1 MDGVELYLLGQNLV
15 EIAQEALPE
24 QSSLR
29 RLTPAARLVLA
40 DLTRRIT
47 STTDAIAGRTGLTED
62 QVSALASRLADEGL
76 LTVAADAGGHQRV
89 TVDPRRNIAAARG
102 ASIDQALG
110 AALGTQDPAAVR
122 EVVAML
128 DTVATRLKAGP
139 AMPQRGGFD
148 AAYNGTP
155 AWEIGRPQPAIA
167 ELLEAGGI
175 QGTVLDVGCG
185 TGEHALLAASR
196 GLTATG
202 IDMSPKA
209 IEIARRKAAERGLPA
224 RFIVHDALDLGGL
237 GQQPEAPR
245 FDTVIDSALFHVFGD
260 EERVRYAA
268 SLRQVVPPGGRYFMI
283 CFSDRHPGGFGP
295 RRVSQEE
302 IRSAFADGWRVDA
315 IDPVRLEITVNP
327 EGVQA
332 WRAALTRI

>member
-1 MDGVELYLLGQNLV
+1 MDSGELYLLGQELV
-15 EIAQEALPE
+15 GIAQETLPE
-24 QSSLR
+24 QSDLR

-47 STTDAIAGRTGLTED
+47 STTDAIAVRTGLMED
-62 QVSALASRLADEGL
+62 QVSALASRLADDGL
-76 LTVAADAGGHQRV
+76 LTVAADPSGHQRV
-89 TVDPRRNIAAARG
+89 TVDPRRNVWSEPG
-102 ASIDQALG
+102 ALVDEALG
-110 AALGTQDPAAVR
+110 AAAGTRDPAVVQ
-122 EVVAML
+122 EIVAML
-128 DTVATRLKAGP
+128 DVVARRLEMGP
-139 AMPQRGGFD
+139 AITQPSTFD
-148 AAYNGTP
+148 AAYSGTP
-155 AWEIGRPQPAIA
+155 VWEIGRPQAALA
-167 ELLEAGGI
+167 ELFEAGAI

-185 TGEHALLAASR
+185 TGEHALLAAAH
-196 GLTATG
+196 GLTAVG

-224 RFIVHDALDLGGL
+224 QFAVHDALDLGGL
-237 GQQPEAPR
+237 GEQLGAMQ

-315 IDPVRLEITVNP
+315 IDPVTLEITASP
-327 EGVQA
+327 GSLQA
-332 WRAALTRI
+332 WRTALTRV